1 MRKVFLMI
9 GAVAVVALI
18 TTRAYGQQISGSYIE
33 TRNADIWTGA
43 CVANSE
49 INLAGDQ
56 AILAWHVDHGK
67 WSGVALD
74 GLGVVG
80 VVKAAATLGDNYN
93 NPYPAQAVLIVDDKA
108 SVEQQKALVGFA
120 QEMSGELLKNVV
132 AVKVAPIKMQLGS
145 HHDMHDVST
154 SLQAGNLVGVET
166 RAIGKGDHLCGNENV
181 YYQPLTKLT
190 HAMPAVAQLD
200 RYDGP
205 GLGVI
210 WTLHDKR
217 SAFVGSFAR

>member
-1 MRKVFLMI
+1 MLFR
-9 GAVAVVALI
+9 
-18 TTRAYGQQISGSYIE
+18 S
-33 TRNADIWTGA
+33 
-43 CVANSE
+43 
-49 INLAGDQ
+49 
-56 AILAWHVDHGK
+56 
-67 WSGVALD
+67 
-74 GLGVVG
+74 
-80 VVKAAATLGDNYN
+80 
-93 NPYPAQAVLIVDDKA
+93 DDKA

-132 AVKVAPIKMQLGS
+132 AVRVAPIKMQLGS

-217 SAFVGSFAR
+217 SAFVGSFVR